1 LWVLF
6 LFPATPNGLIVEKVY
21 EMWKGKD
28 FVLDLGTDPIA
39 TAEEVRKFSPEKVLL
54 VGSSRYAPEGISEKE
69 IILETTDR
77 WEMLELLR
85 PGLDG
90 RYYSVSWEKITTYRV
105 EN

>member
-1 LWVLF
+1 
-6 LFPATPNGLIVEKVY
+6 
-21 EMWKGKD
+21 
-28 FVLDLGTDPIA
+28 
-39 TAEEVRKFSPEKVLL
+39 L

-90 RYYSVSWEKITTYRV
+90 RYYSVSWKK
-105 EN
+105 